1 MINNKSLLS
10 IFLSTMTI
18 GGCNMANKDIIPDQI
33 RFGDMES
40 TSNYILEKRNLDII
54 SMYKDDELDGDI
66 VKDITVFYKN
76 SQNPPEPP
84 DPLKPL
90 EKKPL
95 PSPIHIHLS
104 YEPHYKKYKDPA
116 GYRYQNYIDQN
127 KYENSAIKV
136 EGLHKKE
143 IIWFPQKNEKVPE
156 DYYVI
161 KGINQYDHIVVHR
174 VQLIATVSRVKSYIK
189 KNIRIDFHF
198 RSEKSAESDLIFI
211 NSIIEDI
218 SSHFKLI

>member
-10 IFLSTMTI
+10 IFLSTMAI

-40 TSNYILEKRNLDII
+40 TSNYILEKRNLDITSI
-54 SMYKDDELDGDI
+54 YKDDSLDGGI
-66 VKDITVFYKN
+66 TVTVFYKN
-76 SQNPPEPP
+76 SQNPS
-84 DPLKPL
+84 DSLK
-90 EKKPL
+90 KKPL
-95 PSPIHIHLS
+95 VGPIFVKLR
-104 YEPHYKKYKDPA
+104 YKPHYKKYKDPA
-116 GYRYQNYIDQN
+116 GYRYQSYIDPD

-189 KNIRIDFHF
+189 KKYTNRFPFSIR
-198 RSEKSAESDLIFI
+198 K
-211 NSIIEDI
+211 I
-218 SSHFKLI
+218 S

>member
-54 SMYKDDELDGDI
+54 SIYKDDELDGDI
-66 VKDITVFYKN
+66 VKDVTVFYKN
-76 SQNPPEPP
+76 SQNPS
-84 DPLKPL
+84 DSLQ
-90 EKKPL
+90 KKPL
-95 PSPIHIHLS
+95 VGPIHIQLD
-104 YEPHYKKYKDPA
+104 YKPHHKKFKDKTDF
-116 GYRYQNYIDQN
+116 YYQSYIDPD
-127 KYENSAIKV
+127 KYENSAITV
-136 EGLHKKE
+136 EGLHTKE

-161 KGINQYDHIVVHR
+161 KGINQYDDIVVHR

-198 RSEKSAESDLIFI
+198 RSEKSAKSDLIFI

-218 SSHFKLI
+218 SSHFKLIEGN

>member
-1 MINNKSLLS
+1 MINKKSLLS

-66 VKDITVFYKN
+66 VKEVTVFYKN
-76 SQNPPEPP
+76 SQNPS
-84 DPLKPL
+84 DSLQ
-90 EKKPL
+90 KKPL
-95 PSPIHIHLS
+95 VGPISIHLR
-104 YEPHYKKYKDPA
+104 YKPHHKKFKDKTDL
-116 GYRYQNYIDQN
+116 YYQIYIDPD
-127 KYENSAIKV
+127 KYENSAITV
-136 EGLHKKE
+136 EGLHTKE
-143 IIWFPQKNEKVPE
+143 IIWFPKKNEKFPE
-156 DYYVI
+156 DHYVI
-161 KGINQYDHIVVHR
+161 KGINQYDDIVVVR
-174 VQLIATVSRVKSYIK
+174 REVITTVSKVRSLIK
-189 KNIRIDFHF
+189 KNIFIEFHF

-218 SSHFKLI
+218 SSHFKLIEGN

>member
-54 SMYKDDELDGDI
+54 SIYKDDSLDGGI
-66 VKDITVFYKN
+66 TVTVFYKN
-76 SQNPPEPP
+76 SQNPS
-84 DPLKPL
+84 DSLQ
-90 EKKPL
+90 KKPL
-95 PSPIHIHLS
+95 VGPIHIQLD
-104 YEPHYKKYKDPA
+104 YKPHHKKFKDKTDF
-116 GYRYQNYIDQN
+116 YYQSYIDPD
-127 KYENSAIKV
+127 KYENSAITV
-136 EGLHKKE
+136 EGLHTKE

-161 KGINQYDHIVVHR
+161 KGINQYDDIVVHR

-198 RSEKSAESDLIFI
+198 RSEKSAKSDLIFI

-218 SSHFKLI
+218 SSHFKLIEGN

>member
-10 IFLSTMTI
+10 IFLSTMAI

-33 RFGDMES
+33 RFGDMKS

-54 SMYKDDELDGDI
+54 SIYKDDSLDGGI
-66 VKDITVFYKN
+66 TVTVFYKN
-76 SQNPPEPP
+76 SQNPS
-84 DPLKPL
+84 DSLK
-90 EKKPL
+90 KKPL
-95 PSPIHIHLS
+95 VGPISIHLS
-104 YEPHYKKYKDPA
+104 YEPHYKKYKDPT
-116 GYRYQNYIDQN
+116 GYYYQSYIDQN
-127 KYENSAIKV
+127 KYENSAITV
-136 EGLHKKE
+136 EELHTKE
-143 IIWFPQKNEKVPE
+143 IIWFPQKNDKVSE

-161 KGINQYDHIVVHR
+161 KGSNQYDDIVVHR
-174 VQLIATVSRVKSYIK
+174 VQIIATVSRVKSYIK

-218 SSHFKLI
+218 SSHFKLIEGN